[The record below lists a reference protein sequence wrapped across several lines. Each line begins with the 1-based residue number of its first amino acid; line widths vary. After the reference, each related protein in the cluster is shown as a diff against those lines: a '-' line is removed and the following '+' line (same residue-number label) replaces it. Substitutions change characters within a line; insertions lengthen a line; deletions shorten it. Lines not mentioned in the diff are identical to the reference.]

1 MNENKEP
8 AGLTA
13 FREHILTA
21 EAYLLCTPSG
31 RVRYASG
38 PLKLMIEGDLSGR
51 NLNDFLE
58 DATAA
63 RLIAETLAGNPPEL
77 WTLCGNWQHTVW
89 HEHRHPSARSRSS

>member
-1 MNENKEP
+1 MKENKEP
-8 AGLTA
+8 VGLTA

-38 PLKLMIEGDLSGR
+38 PLKLMIEEDLTGR

-63 RLIAETLAGNPPEL
+63 RLIAETLSGN
-77 WTLCGNWQHTVW
+77 TYAFKYG
-89 HEHRHPSARSRSS
+89 